1 MKGPPAP
8 AGTGPEAL
16 FEALRGQGIEFF
28 TGVPCSYFDGLLRL
42 IEERCPS
49 RYVPAANEGTAL
61 AIACGTAL
69 TGRVVMDN
77 GTYESTG
84 GQPTTSG
91 STRLDRVA
99 LACGYL
105 SASRTETIDELSL
118 GVKRA
123 LTAPGPTLLAVQV
136 GRSQA
141 QRRRGRPQLCL
152 RRRSVP
158 AWKKPSSAGPG
169 KEGSNARMTTE
180 FGGGEAMELGVGVHD
195 ALSAMMVERAGFDVL
210 WLGSLEASAHLGLPD
225 NNLISGAAMADL
237 VRQVRAVSVLPIYVD
252 ADNGYGSDELA
263 VRALRMFTAAGAS
276 AMCIED
282 SAFPK
287 RNSLLVA
294 GYGMAEAVARLRV
307 YVEAGADAVFV
318 QVNSA
323 SKDLLLPTLRELQGM
338 TRLVLAPTA
347 LPEVPAAEFA
357 RLGVSTMMFANVVLR
372 AVVATLPPILG
383 R

>member
-8 AGTGPEAL
+8 TGTGPEAL

-118 GVKRA
+118 GGQTRA
-123 LTAPGPTLLAVQV
+123 DRAGSHPAGCAGWPEPGPAPPWATSALPAEAIRARVEEAL
-136 GRSQA
+136 
-141 QRRRGRPQLCL
+141 QRRAREGR
-152 RRRSVP
+152 
-158 AWKKPSSAGPG
+158 
-169 KEGSNARMTTE
+169 E
-180 FGGGEAMELGVGVHD
+180 
-195 ALSAMMVERAGFDVL
+195 
-210 WLGSLEASAHLGLPD
+210 
-225 NNLISGAAMADL
+225 
-237 VRQVRAVSVLPIYVD
+237 
-252 ADNGYGSDELA
+252 
-263 VRALRMFTAAGAS
+263 
-276 AMCIED
+276 
-282 SAFPK
+282 
-287 RNSLLVA
+287 
-294 GYGMAEAVARLRV
+294 
-307 YVEAGADAVFV
+307 
-318 QVNSA
+318 
-323 SKDLLLPTLRELQGM
+323 
-338 TRLVLAPTA
+338 
-347 LPEVPAAEFA
+347 
-357 RLGVSTMMFANVVLR
+357 
-372 AVVATLPPILG
+372 
-383 R
+383 